1 MSAHN
6 MRASERLFIIV
17 ISAAAAKTLQVLRSG
32 ARGLYQSSPPIYP
45 IRWTFCQ
52 GYTSVVGRLA
62 PICVALLFA
71 AILFVV
77 SPGCAHKKHAR
88 HIAPAPQPG
97 TTRPGDSET
106 GVASWYGKPYH
117 GRPAANGEIYDMEKL
132 TAAHRTLPF
141 NTWVRVY
148 DLDNNKTVEV
158 RIIDRGPFVDGRIID
173 LSHAAAR
180 EIEMIGPGIAR
191 VRVEVIRAPEGV
203 PTGVFAVQVGA
214 FRDRGNA
221 ERLRSQMQ
229 SRFGPARL
237 IQRAEKPGFW
247 FVLVGSET
255 SEDAAE
261 DLASRIRQNSVE
273 KNDCF
278 VVRVD
283 TA

>member
-1 MSAHN
+1 
-6 MRASERLFIIV
+6 
-17 ISAAAAKTLQVLRSG
+17 
-32 ARGLYQSSPPIYP
+32 
-45 IRWTFCQ
+45 
-52 GYTSVVGRLA
+52 LA

-71 AILFVV
+71 ALLFV

-88 HIAPAPQPG
+88 HIAPPPQPG

-158 RIIDRGPFVDGRIID
+158 RIIDRGPFIDGRIID

-229 SRFGPARL
+229 SRYGPARL